1 MTPPPGLQDLRR
13 HFGFVEADWGFA
25 LVEFTDQPQAFD
37 NFVARYERAPF
48 ALCITRE
55 RGQVFIELRHG
66 NGPWHASV
74 PLLARL
80 GLSMQRRPTMD
91 DGAWSGWGIAPQAQ
105 ALQCH
110 GLQLL
115 HILQNP

>member
-1 MTPPPGLQDLRR
+1 M
-13 HFGFVEADWGFA
+13 GFA

-66 NGPWHASV
+66 NGPWHASE

-80 GLSMQRRPTMD
+80 GLSMQRRPTLD

-115 HILQNP
+115 QILQNP

>member
-1 MTPPPGLQDLRR
+1 MLYEYRLAGLSIACEL
-13 HFGFVEADWGFA
+13 
-25 LVEFTDQPQAFD
+25 
-37 NFVARYERAPF
+37 PF

-66 NGPWHASV
+66 NGPWHASE

-80 GLSMQRRPTMD
+80 GLSMQRHPTMD

-115 HILQNP
+115 QILQNLFSTKIHQ